1 MLTKPMSTERI
12 LIVDDDPWILRM
24 VSTLLEKRGYKI
36 LTAADGEEGL
46 FRADQMRP
54 DLIISDVMMP
64 KMDGWA
70 MIKALRSRPE
80 FGIVPVIFLTALGGE
95 EDRMKGFRLGADDY
109 LPKPFRFE
117 DLDHRVTKA
126 LDKGKTAKA
135 AAAQVMAAPTGPP
148 PIPPAVPATKLPSS
162 PGGRPTASTPPF
174 PTSKPVGIHGTLEQ
188 LGLSS
193 LLVILE
199 MERKSGILRV
209 EKPGSTGRIFA
220 REGRIIAAR
229 IDGDNAPKDG
239 RKGAQAVYNMLTWTA
254 GRFDFSVVDVDMEDE
269 VQSTTTNLLMEGA
282 RLIDEAS
289 R

>member
-1 MLTKPMSTERI
+1 MGIHLAVMTPERI

-24 VSTLLEKRGYKI
+24 VSTLLEKKGYAI
-36 LTAADGEEGL
+36 VTASDGEEGL
-46 FRADQMRP
+46 IRADQVKP

-64 KMDGWA
+64 KMDGWT
-70 MIKALRSRPE
+70 MVKALRSRPE
-80 FGIVPVIFLTALGGE
+80 LQIIPVIFLTALGGE
-95 EDRMKGFRLGADDY
+95 EDRIKGFRLGADDY

-117 DLDHRVTKA
+117 ELDLRVMNA
-126 LDKGKTAKA
+126 LKKGKQARATAEQVA
-135 AAAQVMAAPTGPP
+135 AAAPP
-148 PIPPAVPATKLPSS
+148 PPPPPDKRA
-162 PGGRPTASTPPF
+162 GSTPPF
-174 PTSKPVGIHGTLEQ
+174 PSKPVGIHGTLEQ

-209 EKPGSTGRIFA
+209 EKAGATGRVFA

-229 IDGDNAPKDG
+229 IEGEAAPKDAK
-239 RKGAQAVYNMLTWTA
+239 KGAQAVYHLLTWSS

-282 RLIDEAS
+282 RLIDEAN

>member
-1 MLTKPMSTERI
+1 MPPERI

-24 VSTLLEKRGYKI
+24 VSTLLEKRGYAI
-36 LTAADGEEGL
+36 LTASDGEEGL

-54 DLIISDVMMP
+54 DLIITDVMMP

-70 MIKALRSRPE
+70 MVKALRSRPD
-80 FGIVPVIFLTALGGE
+80 FGITPVIFLTALGSE
-95 EDRMKGFRLGADDY
+95 EDRIKGFRLGADDY

-117 DLDHRVTKA
+117 ELENRVGKA
-126 LDKGKTAKA
+126 IDKGKAAREKAHQVA
-135 AAAQVMAAPTGPP
+135 AATEPP
-148 PIPPAVPATKLPSS
+148 PIPSSKQPPPLPGSRR
-162 PGGRPTASTPPF
+162 GSTPPF
-174 PTSKPVGIHGTLEQ
+174 PSSKPVGIHGTLEQ

-209 EKPGSTGRIFA
+209 EKPGATGRIFS

-229 IDGDNAPKDG
+229 IDSTDVPAEH
-239 RKGAQAVYNMLTWTA
+239 RKGAKAVYHMLTWTA

-282 RLIDEAS
+282 RLIDEAK

>member
-1 MLTKPMSTERI
+1 MSTERI

-24 VSTLLEKRGYKI
+24 VSTLLEKKGYAI
-36 LTAADGEEGL
+36 VTARDGEEGL
-46 FRADQMRP
+46 IRADQVRP

-70 MIKALRSRPE
+70 MVKALRSRPE
-80 FGIVPVIFLTALGGE
+80 LAIVPVIFLTALGGE
-95 EDRMKGFRLGADDY
+95 EDRIKGFRLGADDY

-117 DLDHRVTKA
+117 ELDLRVLNA
-126 LDKGKTAKA
+126 LKKGKQAREAAEQVA
-135 AAAQVMAAPTGPP
+135 AAAAPPAPP
-148 PIPPAVPATKLPSS
+148 PPPAARPA
-162 PGGRPTASTPPF
+162 GASTPPF

-209 EKPGSTGRIFA
+209 EKAGMTGRIFA

-229 IDGDNAPKDG
+229 IDGESAPKEA
-239 RKGAQAVYNMLTWTA
+239 RKGAQAVYQMLTWVS

-282 RLIDEAS
+282 RLIDEAN